1 MDFSNGK
8 HVVKFS
14 ATWCGPCKAYAPI
27 FEEATEGVS
36 GVAFHKLD
44 ADDHS
49 DILAKYGV
57 RGVPTTLFIKD
68 GEVIETKVGIQTKE
82 TLKEIIEKL

>member
-27 FEEATEGVS
+27 FDEAIEGVD
-36 GVAFHKLD
+36 GITFHKLD

-49 DILAKYGV
+49 DILTQFKV

-68 GEVIETKVGIQTKE
+68 GEVVETKVGIQDRD
-82 TLKEIIEKL
+82 TLKEIMAKF